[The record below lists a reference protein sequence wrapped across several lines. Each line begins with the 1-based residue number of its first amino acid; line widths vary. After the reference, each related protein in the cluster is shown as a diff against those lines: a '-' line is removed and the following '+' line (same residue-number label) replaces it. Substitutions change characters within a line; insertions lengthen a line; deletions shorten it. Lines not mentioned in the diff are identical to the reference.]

1 MAYVK
6 HEWECGDI
14 LTPELMNHIEE
25 GIEEASQSGGGGSSP
40 KFVVLSGTVENVNN
54 GSTGSASYTAAQLAQ
69 LGISNVDNIAVV
81 SVKQYNPVDGGYT
94 YTVPFGTTMSGMTT
108 YHNNYPI
115 VFLTSN
121 ALRIT
126 VFNGREGTGSTNIA
140 YEVILMDKSTSGG
153 GGSGVTSQLHE
164 LFATST
170 TTGTDGT
177 GYADVPISD
186 FGISDPD
193 KLVIV
198 SVEWIETEFCADPT
212 DARVGYSILRPEA
225 KVRLMVKPASS
236 ISAVGLRFRVVYT
249 TL

>member
-54 GSTGSASYTAAQLAQ
+54 GSTGSASYTAAQLAE

-108 YHNNYPI
+108 YHNNYPM
-115 VFLTSN
+115 VFLTSGS
-121 ALRIT
+121 LRIT
-126 VFNGREGTGSTNIA
+126 VFNGREGTGSTNIP
-140 YEVILMDKSTSGG
+140 YEVVLMD
-153 GGSGVTSQLHE
+153 
-164 LFATST
+164 TST
-170 TTGTDGT
+170 I
-177 GYADVPISD
+177 A
-186 FGISDPD
+186 
-193 KLVIV
+193 
-198 SVEWIETEFCADPT
+198 
-212 DARVGYSILRPEA
+212 
-225 KVRLMVKPASS
+225 
-236 ISAVGLRFRVVYT
+236 
-249 TL
+249 